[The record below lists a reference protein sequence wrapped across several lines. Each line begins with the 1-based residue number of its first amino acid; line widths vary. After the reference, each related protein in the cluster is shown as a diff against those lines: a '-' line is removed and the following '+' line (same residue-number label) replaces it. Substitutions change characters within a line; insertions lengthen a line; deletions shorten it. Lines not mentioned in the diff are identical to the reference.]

1 MFQDHLV
8 IIVDK
13 KERIKIKI
21 DDEAKMLDFLE
32 DVQKL
37 KDLETQ
43 KYKDNNGEIDS
54 YTENINSNNDT
65 YFFVSVLRNKRD
77 LSYARGSIVKAMSIA
92 SKYRY
97 VESFHSILDKALADY
112 FEIFKIEEDDKTSI
126 AKAEVIMAELFKQIN
141 TECIISEFN
150 KSTFFEKRVYNDIKI
165 YVDDNDLTK
174 LGHFYYE
181 KYVKWNGSYTKIE
194 LPKALDCDK
203 VSDFT
208 NLKSFILK
216 LGHRVMV
223 IYNYILFEKRVM
235 FIGNKHSANVMSEYV
250 YTCIEM
256 L

>member
-1 MFQDHLV
+1 
-8 IIVDK
+8 
-13 KERIKIKI
+13 
-21 DDEAKMLDFLE
+21 MLEFLE
-32 DVQKL
+32 DVEKL
-37 KDLETQ
+37 KDPEIQ
-43 KYKDNNGEIDS
+43 KFKDKNGDIDS

-77 LSYARGSIVKAMSIA
+77 LSYARGSIVKSMSIA

-97 VESFHSILDKALADY
+97 VESFHNILDKALSDY
-112 FEIFKIEEDDKTSI
+112 FEVFKIEEDDKTSI

-141 TECIISEFN
+141 SECIIDDFN

-165 YVDDNDLTK
+165 YVDDDDHNK

-181 KYVKWNGSYTKIE
+181 KYVKWDGSYTKIE
-194 LPKALDCDK
+194 LPKALDPDK
-203 VSDFT
+203 VSDCT

-216 LGHRVMV
+216 LGQRVMV
-223 IYNYILFEKRVM
+223 IFNYILMEKRVM

-256 L
+256 F